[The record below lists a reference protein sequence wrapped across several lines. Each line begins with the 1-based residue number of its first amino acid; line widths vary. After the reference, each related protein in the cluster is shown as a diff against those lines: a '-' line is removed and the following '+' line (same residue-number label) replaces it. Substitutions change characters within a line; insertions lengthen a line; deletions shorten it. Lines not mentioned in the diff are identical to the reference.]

1 MRFPRFLPVLLAAAL
16 PTASALANPAD
27 RAQIPMMPPPPPQS
41 PPTADD
47 KGSSSGSGSGGGSA
61 SSSAVPLADIL
72 GTNRALTSFSSFAR
86 MHASTSSLLADHSA
100 KTTVLAPLNSAI
112 EALPRKPWEDPR
124 DYDSL
129 GEQAYD
135 GSGGESRA
143 DANLRRFVEAH
154 LVRAS
159 PWREGEKAPTVGG
172 RLIWWADQKSGKRVI
187 LPDGIEV
194 EKVASTVA
202 NGEVV
207 SIRLA
212 AHEHSD

>member
-1 MRFPRFLPVLLAAAL
+1 MRFPRLVPVLVASAAL
-16 PTASALANPAD
+16 PTFSALAEHPAAD
-27 RAQIPMMPPPPPQS
+27 RAQIPMMPPSPPP
-41 PPTADD
+41 PTSGADD
-47 KGSSSGSGSGGGSA
+47 SKGSGSGASPS

-86 MHASTSSLLADHSA
+86 MHASTSSLLADRSA
-100 KTTVLAPLNSAI
+100 NTTVLAPLNSAI

-124 DYDSL
+124 EYDAL

-159 PWREGEKAPTVGG
+159 PWREGEKAPTVAG
-172 RLIWWADQKSGKRVI
+172 RQIWWADQKSGKRVI

-194 EKVASTVA
+194 ERVASTVA
-202 NGEVV
+202 NGEVWTLKGV
-207 SIRLA
+207 LNYT
-212 AHEHSD
+212 